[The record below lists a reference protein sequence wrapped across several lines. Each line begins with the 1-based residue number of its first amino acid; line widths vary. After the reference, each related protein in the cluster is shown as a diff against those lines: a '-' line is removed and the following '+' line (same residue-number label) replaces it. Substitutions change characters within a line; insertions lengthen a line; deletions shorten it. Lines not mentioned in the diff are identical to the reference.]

1 MESVHGKANIQAII
15 CIIIEPRKENK
26 KYRNRDRTGDLWI
39 FSLTLFLLSKVIG
52 SASIL
57 RNSETGYWRPQF
69 RYRAVFFSQ
78 DATLSVI

>member
-1 MESVHGKANIQAII
+1 MVRQTYRLLQL
-15 CIIIEPRKENK
+15 CIIIEPRKKNK
-26 KYRNRDRTGDLWI
+26 KYRNQDRTGDLWI

-57 RNSETGYWRPQF
+57 RNSEPGYWRPQF
-69 RYRAVFFSQ
+69 RHRAVFFSQ